1 MLIFLYSLSSLAISQ
16 LLFLALLYLLF
27 FRKNIGALLPL
38 LLCICLIG
46 LVVRLTTL
54 ITGSEQLW
62 VVMYFS
68 QRLTQAVPAVIWILA
83 YKLFA
88 DNHRAPVGAWIL
100 IASYQI
106 VLAILPF
113 ISESGDKISTPI
125 NRTAFI
131 IMFGIGLHV
140 IIMALEG
147 RADDLIYKR
156 RRLRV
161 PFAVGV
167 GFICAMLFGSVFVGT
182 ILDSEVATYN
192 LSRSTY
198 IICIASIFVLTLTIN
213 LVMVSLFKGTP
224 EFDKLINWD
233 SKNIMPA
240 VPASSRQRLNP
251 RTVKKIIELME
262 VENIYRDPELTF
274 TMLAKKISI
283 KEHNLRKVINSGM
296 GYRNFNQFL
305 NNYRIGE
312 ACQLFINEE
321 NHEISISLVAFQVG
335 YASLS
340 SFNKAFKEITGVTPS
355 AFRNNPDSSLLM
367 PKITPKVTNSP
378 ILEP

>member
-1 MLIFLYSLSSLAISQ
+1 MLTFLYSLSSLAISQ

-27 FRKNIGALLPL
+27 FRRNIGALLPL

-46 LVVRLTTL
+46 MVVRLTTL
-54 ITGSEQLW
+54 FIGSEQLW
-62 VVMYFS
+62 VVTYFS
-68 QRLTQAVPAVIWILA
+68 QRFTHAVPAVIWILA

-88 DNHRAPVGAWIL
+88 DNQRAPMGVWLL

-113 ISESGDKISTPI
+113 IGESGDRIPTSIS
-125 NRTAFI
+125 RVAYI

-147 RADDLIYKR
+147 RADDLILKR

-167 GFICAMLFGSVFVGT
+167 GFICALLFGSVLFVSV
-182 ILDSEVATYN
+182 LSPDVASN
-192 LSRSTY
+192 LGRSTF
-198 IICIASIFVLTLTIN
+198 IICIASIFVLTLTVN
-213 LVMVSLFKGTP
+213 LVMVSLFRGTP
-224 EFDKLINWD
+224 EFDQLINWD
-233 SKNIMPA
+233 SKNIMPT
-240 VPASSRQRLNP
+240 VPAPSRRRHNP
-251 RTVKKIIELME
+251 HTVKKIIDLME
-262 VENIYRDPELTF
+262 VEKIFQDPELTF
-274 TMLAKKISI
+274 TLLAKKISV

-305 NNYRIGE
+305 NNYRIRE
-312 ACQLFINEE
+312 ACQLFIGEE
-321 NHEISISLVAFQVG
+321 NHELSISTVAFQVG
-335 YASLS
+335 YATLS

-355 AFRNNPDSSLLM
+355 AFRNNPDSSLV
-367 PKITPKVTNSP
+367 TP
-378 ILEP
+378 